1 MRKPLPACIAI
12 TFLIIFLIACS
23 SEEQNNKQL
32 PDKSVVKKSISKPVG
47 EPLQPESRPAG
58 ERKGDESAAAQAQ
71 MAAEKSESPGAR
83 AEPEGKQSGPS
94 AEAGLKTDARESHP
108 KALPRA
114 PSGLS
119 AGAPGPEESKG
130 LYLVNK
136 GDTLA
141 GISER
146 KEVYGDRLKWP
157 ILYRLNAEPLES
169 LPAADNLPDLPL
181 ADGMKLRTITAEE
194 KSTNLEKRSG
204 NVWVV
209 NVLSAKTNAEAIPA
223 VISLIR
229 NGYPVYLV
237 NARVNEKEWIRVRVG
252 FFKTKEEAEAE
263 GKKIKE
269 ILSSQDSWVT
279 KLARTEFMEFAG
291 F

>member
-1 MRKPLPACIAI
+1 MRKPLPAYFAI

-23 SEEQNNKQL
+23 SEEQSNRPL
-32 PDKSVVKKSISKPVG
+32 PDKSIVKKAISKPVG

-58 ERKGDESAAAQAQ
+58 ESKSDESAAAQVQTAV
-71 MAAEKSESPGAR
+71 EKSESPAAR
-83 AEPEGKQSGPS
+83 AEPGGEQFRPS
-94 AEAGLKTDARESHP
+94 AEAGLKTDAGDSQP
-108 KALPRA
+108 KALPKA

-119 AGAPGPEESKG
+119 AVASGPEGAKG

-169 LPAADNLPDLPL
+169 LPSADNLPDLPL
-181 ADGMKLRTITAEE
+181 ADGMKLRTVTSEE
-194 KSTNLEKRSG
+194 QSTNLEKRSG

-237 NARVNEKEWIRVRVG
+237 NARVNEEEWIRVRVG
-252 FFKTKEEAEAE
+252 FFKTKGEAEAE

-279 KLARTEFMEFAG
+279 KLGRTEFMEFAG

>member
-1 MRKPLPACIAI
+1 MRKPLPAYFAI

-23 SEEQNNKQL
+23 SEEQSNKPL
-32 PDKSVVKKSISKPVG
+32 PDKSIVKKSISKPVG
-47 EPLQPESRPAG
+47 EPLQTEPRPAG
-58 ERKGDESAAAQAQ
+58 ERKSDESAAAQVQ
-71 MAAEKSESPGAR
+71 TPVKESESPAAR
-83 AEPEGKQSGPS
+83 AEPEGKEFRFS
-94 AEAGLKTDARESHP
+94 AEAGLKPNAGESQP
-108 KALPRA
+108 KAAPRT
-114 PSGLS
+114 PSGS
-119 AGAPGPEESKG
+119 SVAAPASKQSKG

-141 GISER
+141 GISASE
-146 KEVYGDRLKWP
+146 EVYGDRLKWP

-169 LPAADNLPDLPL
+169 LPAADNLPELPL
-181 ADGMKLRTITAEE
+181 TYGMKLRTVTSEE

-204 NVWVV
+204 NLWVV

-223 VISLIR
+223 VISLIK

-279 KLARTEFMEFAG
+279 KLGRTEFMEFAG